1 MAAPLN
7 HDMDFSEFC
16 ETLREKYDMTEADWM
31 ALLNHGQTLFNRLP
45 QGTISREDAYRQA
58 RTFALNCVED
68 VQRDMDGVLTALSER
83 LHDKA
88 FLKQT
93 EVDAGSE
100 EQKRA
105 TLLRGTAWAMLIFS
119 PLIDDRIHKAW
130 RMILDG
136 DPSLREPAESEVD
149 RWLRVEEWN
158 AYLKRLDET
167 KPLSCASRGAN

>member
-1 MAAPLN
+1 MAAPPN
-7 HDMDFSEFC
+7 ADTDFSEFC
-16 ETLREKYDMTEADWM
+16 ETLREKYDMTEGDWM

-45 QGTISREDAYRQA
+45 EDTISREDAYRHT

-68 VQRDMDGVLTALSER
+68 VQRDMDRVLIALSDR

-88 FLKQT
+88 FLKQA

-105 TLLRGTAWAMLIFS
+105 TLLRGTAWAITIFS

-136 DPSLREPAESEVD
+136 DPSLREPAESEAD
-149 RWLRVEEWN
+149 RWLRVEEFN

>member
-1 MAAPLN
+1 MAAPPN
-7 HDMDFSEFC
+7 ADTDFPEFC

-58 RTFALNCVED
+58 RNFALNCVED
-68 VQRDMDGVLTALSER
+68 VERDMDGVLTALSER

-88 FLKQT
+88 FLKQA

-105 TLLRGTAWAMLIFS
+105 TLVRGTAWAMLIFS
-119 PLIDDRIHKAW
+119 PLIHDRIHKAW
-130 RMILDG
+130 RMIFDG
-136 DPSLREPAESEVD
+136 DGSLREPAESEVD